1 MKRLLLALGFV
12 VSALLGAQAPGPRLP
27 QPVAQLAPGVFV
39 WQGDTNIRRPAN
51 CTWVIFKDYVL
62 VIDANFPWGAREI
75 LPEIRKTTT
84 KPLRFVFNTHYHSDH
99 SFGNGVFMAE
109 GATIVA
115 SAETGVESHAK
126 LGDVA
131 SGILA
136 RGDRPGANI
145 YEKETAAETRA
156 QGYKVE
162 HPTVLFEGRM
172 AFDDGEHRVELIRV
186 GPGHTIGDSVAWL
199 PKEKILIAGDLLVNW
214 DTGNNVA
221 DRDADLDNWVK
232 VLDQLAQWDVKI
244 VVPGHGRVAASGSGP
259 APADVLRGQ
268 RAYLAD
274 MTAQV
279 RAGIKDGKTAEQ
291 LAQQIDLSRH
301 QPWGASR
308 GANASSVR
316 ALHRNL
322 SERK

>member
-1 MKRLLLALGFV
+1 
-12 VSALLGAQAPGPRLP
+12 
-27 QPVAQLAPGVFV
+27 
-39 WQGDTNIRRPAN
+39 
-51 CTWVIFKDYVL
+51 VIFKDYVL

-75 LPEIRKTTT
+75 LPEIKKTTN
-84 KPLRFVFNTHYHSDH
+84 KPIRFLFNTHYHSDH

-115 SAETGVESHAK
+115 SRETGIESREK

-131 SGILA
+131 IGVLR
-136 RGDRPGANI
+136 RGERPDANI

-172 AFDDGEHRVELIRV
+172 AFDDGQHRVELMRV

-214 DTGNNVA
+214 ESGNNVA
-221 DRDADLDNWVK
+221 DADADLDNWVK
-232 VLDQLAQWDVKI
+232 VLDQLAQQDAKI
-244 VVPGHGRVAASGSGP
+244 VVPGHGRVGTVEA
-259 APADVLRGQ
+259 LRGQ
-268 RAYLAD
+268 GAYLAD

-279 RAGIKDGKTAEQ
+279 RAGIAAGKTADQ
-291 LAQQIDLSRH
+291 LAEQVDLSKH

-308 GANASSVR
+308 AANASSVR
-316 ALHRNL
+316 AIHRNL
-322 SERK
+322 SQKRK

>member
-1 MKRLLLALGFV
+1 MKPFFLLSGFV
-12 VSALLGAQAPGPRLP
+12 AIALLGAQSVNQRPP
-27 QPVAQLAPGVFV
+27 QPVTQLAPDVYF

-51 CTWVIFKDYVL
+51 CVWVIFKDYVL

-75 LPEIRKTTT
+75 LPEIKKTTN
-84 KPLRFVFNTHYHSDH
+84 KPIRFLFNTHYHSDH

-115 SAETGVESHAK
+115 SRETGIESREK

-131 SGILA
+131 IGVLR
-136 RGDRPGANI
+136 RGERPDANI

-172 AFDDGEHRVELIRV
+172 AFDDGQHRVELMRV

-214 DTGNNVA
+214 ESGNNVA
-221 DRDADLDNWVK
+221 DADADLDNWVK
-232 VLDQLAQWDVKI
+232 VLDQLAQQDAKI
-244 VVPGHGRVAASGSGP
+244 VVPGHGRVGTVEA
-259 APADVLRGQ
+259 LRGQ
-268 RAYLAD
+268 GAYLAD

-279 RAGIKDGKTAEQ
+279 RAGIAAGKTADQ
-291 LAQQIDLSRH
+291 LAEQVDLSKH

-308 GANASSVR
+308 AANASSVR
-316 ALHRNL
+316 AIHRNL
-322 SERK
+322 SQKRK